1 MGNTVQNGRCIDV
14 ITESVYSVWHFDYR
28 LSEGNQLYKLKI
40 IKLRELSEVQ
50 VRLNEQFRTHS
61 VAVSRGYD
69 TCFGKGL
76 VMGYAD
82 C

>member
-1 MGNTVQNGRCIDV
+1 MRTLVYVDQWET
-14 ITESVYSVWHFDYR
+14 ITRVNVNLLIMDRIVNIRSVSIHYMLQHA
-28 LSEGNQLYKLKI
+28 LEG
-40 IKLRELSEVQ
+40 
-50 VRLNEQFRTHS
+50 

>member
-1 MGNTVQNGRCIDV
+1 MRIYLGRDNKPVMKMQLFSSIALLSDDVSDHVNKLSID
-14 ITESVYSVWHFDYR
+14 
-28 LSEGNQLYKLKI
+28 
-40 IKLRELSEVQ
+40 
-50 VRLNEQFRTHS
+50 